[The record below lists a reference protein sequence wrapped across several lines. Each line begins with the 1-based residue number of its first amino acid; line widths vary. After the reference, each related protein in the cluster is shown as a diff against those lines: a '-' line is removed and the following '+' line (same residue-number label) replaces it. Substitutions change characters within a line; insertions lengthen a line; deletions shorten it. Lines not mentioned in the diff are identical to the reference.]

1 MCFHLEASDGLVRY
15 SLEKRLR
22 DQGHTEAA
30 DRFKDVVMH
39 SIEWAN
45 WIEDGNVEDVKE
57 SFIDN
62 LAIYGNPNYDRVQ
75 SGELELVV
83 VRLTT
88 DGDDDDDDDDQ
99 LLFML
104 RQVQKP
110 AERSAAVDSL
120 IASLSEKTGLP
131 VRELELAA

>member
-1 MCFHLEASDGLVRY
+1 MCFHLEASDGLVRF

-39 SIEWAN
+39 SVEWVNWVEEDDIEEIKA
-45 WIEDGNVEDVKE
+45 
-57 SFIDN
+57 SFIEN
-62 LAIYGNPNYDRVQ
+62 LDLYENENFTRVQ

-83 VRLTT
+83 ERLTT
-88 DGDDDDDDDDQ
+88 DGDDGDQ
-99 LLFML
+99 YLFML

-110 AERSAAVDSL
+110 DVSVERSVAVASL
-120 IASLSEKTGLP
+120 IKALEEKTGLT